1 MLNLPITLENQINK
15 LANQAGQPVELFLDK
30 LITDYLDD
38 GNDIAE
44 ADAIYQRIHS
54 GQEST
59 VPFAQLLQD
68 NGLDG

>member
-1 MLNLPITLENQINK
+1 MLNIPITLENQINQ
-15 LANQAGQPVELFLDK
+15 LANQAGQPVELFLEQV
-30 LITDYLDD
+30 IADYLDD

-44 ADAIYQRIHS
+44 ADAIYQRIQS
-54 GQEST
+54 GQETT